1 MCWCPMS
8 DIIIGL
14 TLEISGGNIGWGIV
28 RRKCSASPVLL
39 LWVGKA
45 GFGVLHSIE
54 EFMSDTT

>member
-1 MCWCPMS
+1 MS